1 MAVVKNLMVRAGA
14 DFSSMRKEMQ
24 KAQKSLDA
32 FKSNVSIA
40 VKGIVAA
47 LATIGVGGAIKDAT
61 KDAMQFEAAITQI
74 NRTLGSSAGAFRKWS
89 KENAS
94 ALGMSQLEMAKYG
107 AIYSNLLSSFT
118 GGMEETAQK
127 TQDLLKASAVVAAA
141 TGRTMEDTMERIR
154 SGLLGN
160 TEAIEDLG
168 INVNVAMIES
178 TKAFQQFANGKSWQ
192 QLNFQTQQQIRL
204 MAILE
209 QANVKYGDTIASTT
223 IARQNQFIAQL
234 KNVKLA
240 LGQAFLP
247 IYNAVLPAL
256 IRMATALAT
265 VMNYIAQFT
274 TALFG
279 GSVKTQQAQS
289 KATNAQASAVA
300 GLGDEYKK
308 AGKSAEKAGKK
319 AKGAIGSF
327 DQLNLVGG
335 TDSGGKKSKDDDD
348 GIGDIGGAGGGL
360 FGDLTD
366 GMIDVSQE
374 AQTMAN
380 RVRDAFSN
388 TFNSLK
394 SNWQNLM
401 RSLYPSLQ
409 QAWSQI
415 QPELEAWKLQ
425 FGKMFTDILSLGEP
439 LKNWTLTGL
448 IPNLRQGIELA
459 GHVLAGLS
467 ESFRSVVGSLWEF
480 AFPILDKF
488 VQEGLPRLSEFADG
502 VMSIFRG
509 LFDLAKQIFD
519 DIWKDAVDPAMQF
532 VSKIIRDTLD
542 IIFKWWDDWGGKII
556 DGLKRALDNIKQLWN
571 NLWVNFLEPFV
582 KNMLEMLQWLWDKH
596 LKDLIAEIGN
606 FIGKLI
612 TAATD
617 IYNEF
622 IMPIVNWLVKTLG
635 PTWANMASFI
645 GDVIGTALGV
655 ISDVAKGIIKSLG
668 GIVDFVAGV
677 FTGDWKRAWNGIQ
690 DFMGGFSD
698 ALVGIFKGAVNLI
711 IDALNYMIRQV
722 NKVKIDVPEWVPG
735 IGGETLGFTVPEIPK
750 LAKGALAFGPTL
762 AVVGDNKGA
771 AADPEV
777 IAPLSKL
784 QDYMDGG
791 GDNPQTLSALN
802 AILSA
807 IKSGQNINVT
817 ISQRD
822 VARAAINGINDETR
836 RTGVIPITV

>member
-14 DFSSMRKEMQ
+14 DFSAMRKEMQ
-24 KAQKSLDA
+24 KAQKSLDT

-47 LATIGVGGAIKDAT
+47 LATIGVGAAIKDAT

-209 QANVKYGDTIASTT
+209 QANTKYGDTIANTT
-223 IARQNQFIAQL
+223 IARQNQLIAQL
-234 KNVKLA
+234 KNTKLA

-265 VMNYIAQFT
+265 TMNYIAQFV

-279 GSVKTQQAQS
+279 GSVKAQQAQAN
-289 KATNAQASAVA
+289 ATNAQASAVA

-308 AGKSAEKAGKK
+308 AGKNAEKAGKK
-319 AKGAIGSF
+319 AKGAVGSF

-335 TDSGGKKSKDDDD
+335 TESSKKSKDDDD
-348 GIGDIGGAGGGL
+348 GLGDIGGGGGGL

-366 GMIDVSQE
+366 GMIDVSKE
-374 AQTMAN
+374 AQTMAD

-394 SNWQNLM
+394 TNWQNTM
-401 RSLYPSLQ
+401 RSLYPSFQ

-425 FGKMFTDILSLGEP
+425 FGKMFSDVMTLGEP
-439 LKNWTLTGL
+439 LKNWIQTGL
-448 IPNLRQGIELA
+448 IPNWQQGIELA
-459 GHVLAGLS
+459 GHILAGLS
-467 ESFRSVVGSLWEF
+467 ESVRMVFSDIWDN

-488 VQEGLPRLSEFADG
+488 VQEGLPRLSEFASG
-502 VMSIFRG
+502 LMSIFRG
-509 LFDLAKQIFD
+509 LFDLVKQIFD
-519 DIWKDAVDPAMQF
+519 DIWRDAVDPAMQF
-532 VSKIIRDTLD
+532 VSRIIRDTLD

-556 DGLKRALDNIKQLWN
+556 DGLKKALDNIKQLWN

-582 KNMLEMLQWLWDKH
+582 KKMLDMLQWLWDKH
-596 LKDLIAEIGN
+596 LKDLVAEIGN

-612 TAATD
+612 TAAQD

-622 IMPIVNWLVKTLG
+622 IMPIINWLVKTLG

-655 ISDVAKGIIKSLG
+655 IIDVAKGIIKALG
-668 GIVDFVAGV
+668 GIVEFVAGV
-677 FTGDWKRAWNGIQ
+677 FTGDWKRAWNGIKE
-690 DFMGGFSD
+690 FMGGIGD
-698 ALVGIFKGAVNLI
+698 AIVGVFKGAVNLI

-750 LAKGALAFGPTL
+750 LAKGGLAFGPTL

-784 QDYMDGG
+784 QDMMGGG

-802 AILSA
+802 AILAA

-836 RTGVIPITV
+836 RTGVIPITI